1 MSTQSSSP
9 SAAAAQALFRVALGG
24 VFVAHGSQKL
34 FGWFGGSGIE
44 GTSKGMHAMGFRPAT
59 PSAVLAGL
67 GEAGAG
73 AALALGLATPAA
85 GAVAAITMGVATS
98 VHAPNGFFATNGGF
112 EYPAVL
118 GLAAASF
125 SIGGAGRV
133 SLDTATGQVF
143 DRPWMRLAAVAAIPA
158 AIGVQVYRRRQ
169 ALAADATAVPSVA
182 PVEEN
187 AADPITP
194 VS

>member
-1 MSTQSSSP
+1 MSTQTSP
-9 SAAAAQALFRVALGG
+9 SASAAQALFRVALGG
-24 VFVAHGSQKL
+24 VLVAHGSQKL

-73 AALALGLATPAA
+73 VALALGLATPAA
-85 GAVAAITMGVATS
+85 GSVAAITMGVAAS

-125 SIGGAGRV
+125 TIGGAGRA
-133 SLDTATGQVF
+133 SLDAATGQIF
-143 DRPWMRLAAVAAIPA
+143 DRPWMRVAALAAIPA
-158 AIGVQVYRRRQ
+158 AIGGQVYRRRQ
-169 ALAADATAVPSVA
+169 ALAADAAAAHPIA
-182 PVEEN
+182 PVEGKS
-187 AADPITP
+187 ADPIAP
-194 VS
+194 ES